1 MAFSES
7 WLDELLAK
15 NDIAQVISAYT
26 ELRPKGGRLWGL
38 CPLHGEKTPSFSV
51 SPDKQMFYCFGCHA
65 GGTVIQFL
73 MQMEHLSY
81 FEAIQKLA
89 ERVGMELPDRVDD
102 DKFRKERS
110 ERERILDA
118 LRRAA
123 RYYCERFYAPEG
135 ETARAYA
142 AQRGLTKEA
151 VSRFGIGWAPSG
163 WDGIMKHLT
172 DAGFTKDELTKAGLL
187 VHNRDKDSYYDTY
200 RGRLIFPI
208 CGADGKVLGFGARV
222 LDDSTPKYINTGDTP
237 VYNKRNNL
245 YGLYL
250 HKRAA
255 CPDIVMVEGY
265 MDVIG
270 LYKAGITNV
279 VASLGTAL
287 TQQQA
292 QLLKNWH
299 VETVYIAYD
308 GDAAGQNA
316 MLRGMDILAAKDL
329 KVRVIRFPDG
339 LDPDE
344 YVQVY
349 GSEGFNRLKE
359 NAITHN
365 EFALLTMAK
374 DMDFDKA
381 DDRERYARKAC
392 AYIATLQPVERDR
405 YFSIVSQTSGYSVEV
420 LRQQSGSV
428 SVEAAVSANPKY
440 SMGGIRRR
448 AKGQDDARLIAERAL
463 VKAAISDA
471 DAYRAARELQAEDK
485 LRDKVMSQIY
495 AELIQVGR
503 PKFKLSDYIRQLEAD
518 EADAASSLL
527 RADDVE
533 TDAVRTVRD
542 CAERIDELNKA
553 ERMEALSAALADS
566 SISSQE
572 KIKMMNEIQR
582 LSKAKK

>member
-471 DAYRAARELQAEDK
+471 DAYRAARELQVEDK

>member
-471 DAYRAARELQAEDK
+471 DAYRVARELQVEDK

>member
-405 YFSIVSQTSGYSVEV
+405 YFSIVSLTSGYSVEV

-471 DAYRAARELQAEDK
+471 DAYRAARELQVEDK